1 MVGENNHSVARR
13 LTALTAAICTL
24 GSLALVPMANAAD
37 AGAAS
42 GSASA
47 AAEQQNAQQPAGLQT
62 ATPSTAGQQS
72 QKPADQSA
80 VQQLTQQ
87 PTKPN
92 ASDMSDERTPDASAP
107 DEQQPTATGVA
118 SIGDK
123 SYSTLKDAIAA
134 VPDKGVEATVIT
146 LMADFSESVEI
157 PAGKMIVL
165 DLNGHVLTNTHESD
179 DPKSADYNKGTQYTI
194 SNNGTLTLRD
204 SSPAQTG
211 TVDNVSNGSAA
222 GDIVGDNAILNIG
235 GDAIVN
241 NYGGTMTIESG
252 NYTRSRESSTYDPD
266 KYETG
271 NGPKGITR
279 GDNAGIVIT
288 NNGAMTITGGN
299 IRFTDNQ
306 NVGYWSPLIQN
317 GMPVGTEP
325 IEGQDKAVLN
335 LSGGVL
341 TGGYVNVATGP
352 QGVFNMTDGVLDRK
366 YNGPIQA
373 VQNWNGEVNLTGGR
387 IAGGIYSQGGLPVA
401 APDAVVN
408 IGGNVVVSIKLD
420 SFPPKYQTR
429 YWYAAYASYG
439 RINITGGVFDLDS
452 SHIGVFAG
460 GTGSVVVSGGAFTN
474 VPDTN
479 KSSSGET
486 HLEKYFL
493 KYLKDGVAP
502 IEKDGKYV
510 LSEGVSS
517 AQSLTISS
525 DAAMSAGKIPVL
537 EGSSVQL
544 HAKTDASKDVTN
556 LATWSVKDSKIATV
570 DANGVVKGVSRGST
584 TVIATIKWLGKD
596 GEQTLTADIPVTV
609 YPKSVPTPPSSG
621 SGPTYVT
628 GLTVS
633 SKPNKLEYK
642 IGEQFDGTGMVIKYQ
657 PSNGSSYV
665 LGPDQY
671 AVTLDTSKPG
681 KVKAFVT
688 LNSDPSKATSFEV
701 TVVISDVKVHR
712 LYNPRS
718 GEHFYVSSENEYN
731 ALLRSKQWRDE
742 GIGFTMVDYGTP
754 VYRLYNPGGKHL
766 FTTSVKERDVLI
778 KGKWRYEGVAFYV
791 PEGSKTEVHRLYN
804 PGSGD
809 HLLTTSANER
819 GVLVMHGWRDEGTA
833 FIAK

>member
-1 MVGENNHSVARR
+1 M
-13 LTALTAAICTL
+13 
-24 GSLALVPMANAAD
+24 
-37 AGAAS
+37 
-42 GSASA
+42 
-47 AAEQQNAQQPAGLQT
+47 AAEQQSAQQ
-62 ATPSTAGQQS
+62 S
-72 QKPADQSA
+72 ADQSA
-80 VQQLTQQ
+80 AQQSTQQ

-92 ASDMSDERTPDASAP
+92 ASDASGEKTPEASAP
-107 DEQQPTATGVA
+107 AEQQPAATGVA

-123 SYSTLKDAIAA
+123 SYSTLKDAITA
-134 VPDKGVEATVIT
+134 VPDKGTEATVIT
-146 LMADFSESVEI
+146 LTADFSESVEI
-157 PAGKMIVL
+157 PAGKTIVL

-222 GDIVGDNAILNIG
+222 GDTVDSDAILNIG

-241 NYGGTMTIESG
+241 NYGGTVTIESG
-252 NYTRSRESSTYDPD
+252 NYTRSRESSIYDPT

-271 NGPKGITR
+271 NGPKGVTR

-299 IRFTDNQ
+299 IRFTDDQ

-317 GMPVGTEP
+317 GMPVGAKP
-325 IEGQDKAVLN
+325 IEGQGKAVLN

-352 QGVFNMTDGVLDRK
+352 QGVLNMTGGVLDRK
-366 YNGPIQA
+366 YNSGIHA
-373 VQNWNGEVNLTGGR
+373 VQNWGGEVNLTGGR
-387 IAGGIYSQGGLPVA
+387 IAGGIYSNGGLPVA

-408 IGGNVVVSIKLD
+408 IGGDVVVSIKLD
-420 SFPPKYQTR
+420 SFPPKYQNR

-452 SHIGVFAG
+452 SHIGVLSAG
-460 GTGSVVVSGGAFTN
+460 QGSVVVSGGTFTN
-474 VPDTN
+474 VPDTD
-479 KSSSGET
+479 KSPSTGET
-486 HLEKYFL
+486 HLERYFL
-493 KYLKDGVAP
+493 KYLKDGVIP
-502 IEKDGKYV
+502 VQKDGKYV

-517 AQSLTISS
+517 AKSLTISS

-537 EGSSVQL
+537 EESSVQL
-544 HAKTDASKDVTN
+544 HAKTDTSKDVTN

-584 TVIATIKWLGKD
+584 TVTATIKWLNKD
-596 GEQTLTADIPVTV
+596 GKEQTLTADIPVTV
-609 YPKSVPTPPSSG
+609 YPKSVPTPPSPG
-621 SGPTYVT
+621 PGPTYVT

-633 SKPNKLEYK
+633 SKPNKLEYR

-731 ALLRSKQWRDE
+731 ALVKSGQWRDE

-778 KGKWRYEGVAFYV
+778 RAKWNYEGVAFYV
-791 PEGSKTEVHRLYN
+791 PESSDGSDDSAAKVYRLYN
-804 PGSGD
+804 PGNGD

-833 FIAK
+833 FTAK